1 VTSPAVELAGAMPP
15 DTNLRIGIARS
26 DGGTITVEVAGN
38 VIQCGFL
45 DPATVTADTPV
56 AVLRF
61 GSTWLC
67 LGRIITQPA

>member
-1 VTSPAVELAGAMPP
+1 MTSPSVELAGALPP
-15 DTNLRIGIARS
+15 DTNMRIGIARS
-26 DGGTITVEVAGN
+26 DGVTITVEVAGN

-56 AVLRF
+56 AVLRS

>member
-1 VTSPAVELAGAMPP
+1 MTSPAVELMGVLPP
-15 DTNLRIGIARS
+15 DTNLRIGLARS
-26 DGGTITVEVAGN
+26 DGSTITVEVAGN

-61 GSTWLC
+61 GATWLC
-67 LGRIITQPA
+67 LGRIVTQPA